1 MASVPIV
8 HRTFHVRNALV
19 SYKNTCG
26 DSAPR
31 TTIKGQ
37 TQVTIGKTPKFKKV
51 AATNDVDTGVLLF
64 KMEGER
70 ILPGSWCSSC
80 RNGGTTILC
89 TLCQIN
95 SICTECIDFES
106 EKDDPDPIPFEC
118 PSCFL
123 KKNKFGEFPFK
134 FRSTSST
141 RQNWPQVLATPL
153 AIISIHLKGMNDTPS
168 VVTYYHLLPWLQGN
182 LVHVNLNFSF
192 QSSDNDFESR
202 LNTMLDRFEFGD
214 LKEPYDPWCRFLI
227 FITSHSDPNT
237 GYIHIGPNNIGS
249 VPIEELL
256 NVVFSTCFQ
265 NILRCSDSNILSLLS
280 CGALSTRED
289 SKGAVKEFANRELFG
304 KIICFDQPNFQ
315 TFFIHGFVM
324 DLGLHHF
331 IYNRTKLDNLLLD
344 QQELGAHTNIVEFH
358 PQNVST
364 FKWSHP
370 GARPM
375 GVGISK
381 QCHRCGW
388 LKTMN
393 PTVSMDNL
401 KVVLKCSQ
409 CKFMNTYDFPTG
421 WKWVHGPAK
430 RDEHGSWMVF
440 VDSEENKNV
449 IDTTW

>member
-1 MASVPIV
+1 
-8 HRTFHVRNALV
+8 
-19 SYKNTCG
+19 
-26 DSAPR
+26 
-31 TTIKGQ
+31 
-37 TQVTIGKTPKFKKV
+37 
-51 AATNDVDTGVLLF
+51 
-64 KMEGER
+64 
-70 ILPGSWCSSC
+70 
-80 RNGGTTILC
+80 NGGTTILC

-95 SICTECIDFES
+95 SICMECINFES

-123 KKNKFGEFPFK
+123 KQNKFGKFPFK
-134 FRSTSST
+134 FCSTSST
-141 RQNWPQVLATPL
+141 RQNWPQVLTTPL
-153 AIISIHLKGMNDTPS
+153 TIISIHLKGMNNTPS

-182 LVHVNLNFSF
+182 LVHVNLDFSF

-202 LNTMLDRFEFGD
+202 LNTMLDRFKFGD
-214 LKEPYDPWCRFLI
+214 LKEWCCFLI
-227 FITSHSDPNT
+227 FITSHSHPNT
-237 GYIHIGPNNIGS
+237 GYIHMGPNNIGL

-256 NVVFSTCFQ
+256 NVVFSTHFQ
-265 NILRCSDSNILSLLS
+265 NILRCSNSNILSLLS
-280 CGALSTRED
+280 CGALSTRKD

-331 IYNRTKLDNLLLD
+331 IYNCTKLNNLLLD
-344 QQELGAHTNIVEFH
+344 QQELGAHTNIVEFC
-358 PQNVST
+358 PRNVST

-370 GARPM
+370 GSRPM

-409 CKFMNTYDFPTG
+409 CKSMNTYNFPTG

-430 RDEHGSWMVF
+430 RDERGSWMVF

-449 IDTTW
+449 MDTTW